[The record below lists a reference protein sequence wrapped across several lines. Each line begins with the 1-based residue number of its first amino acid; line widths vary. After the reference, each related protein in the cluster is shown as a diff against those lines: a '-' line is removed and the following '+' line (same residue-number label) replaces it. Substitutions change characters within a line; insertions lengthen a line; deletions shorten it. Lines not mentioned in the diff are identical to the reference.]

1 MVTELCRRFMGGM
14 PYLVIIKNKNMKHI
28 LILFIVIV
36 LNKQLFAQHTAG
48 EQIADKIAQKMKDTL
63 SLSKSQKTQIY
74 NINMQLNNSK
84 SVARQTNTNIDT
96 ISIKIQKI
104 ENTRDSFYRLI
115 LSNKQYDLY
124 RQKKRNLIKN
134 N

>member
-1 MVTELCRRFMGGM
+1 MGGM

-74 NINMQLNNSK
+74 NINIQLNNSK

-124 RQKKRNLIKN
+124 RQKKRNLIN
-134 N
+134 NN

>member
-74 NINMQLNNSK
+74 NINIQLNNSK

-124 RQKKRNLIKN
+124 RQKKRNLIN
-134 N
+134 NN

>member
-1 MVTELCRRFMGGM
+1 MGGM
-14 PYLVIIKNKNMKHI
+14 PYLVIIKIKNMKHI

-124 RQKKRNLIKN
+124 RQKKRNLIN
-134 N
+134 NN